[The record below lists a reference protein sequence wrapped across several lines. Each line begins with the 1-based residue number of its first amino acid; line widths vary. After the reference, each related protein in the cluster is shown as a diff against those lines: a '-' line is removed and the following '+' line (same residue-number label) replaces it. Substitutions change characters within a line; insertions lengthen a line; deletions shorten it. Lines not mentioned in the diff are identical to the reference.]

1 MESGHSAKF
10 NIKDD
15 TEMNYEYLDTPI
27 GKLLIAGDS
36 EAIWHIEFPK
46 NGKPGQP
53 ETDWKQSSRG
63 PIAEALRQLRE
74 YFTGRRTGFDL
85 PLKPEGTPF
94 QENVWRHL
102 QDIPYGETISYGEL
116 ARRVGNPNAS
126 RAVGAAN
133 GCNPIP
139 IVIPCHRVIGS
150 NGKLVGFGGGLP
162 IKEALLAHETK
173 QLRLA

>member
-1 MESGHSAKF
+1 
-10 NIKDD
+10 
-15 TEMNYEYLDTPI
+15 MNYAYLETPI
-27 GKLLIAGDS
+27 GKLLIAGDN
-36 EAIWHIEFPK
+36 EAICHIGFPK
-46 NGKPGQP
+46 KGKPVQP
-53 ETDWKQSSRG
+53 EADWKPSSRG
-63 PIAEALRQLRE
+63 PVAEAIRQLRE
-74 YFTGRRTGFDL
+74 YFTGCRTGFDL

-162 IKEALLAHETK
+162 IKEALLALETK
-173 QLRLA
+173 QLRLT